1 MTHTNLEIRKA
12 TIADSRSIEKIEN
25 TCFSTPWSL
34 NSIVESL
41 KNECS
46 VFYVAVVDN
55 QVVGYMGLQIFS
67 GEGYVTNIAVMPEYR
82 KQGLALALMNKQMQ
96 NDMDFITL
104 EVRQSNIPAISL
116 YDKLGFKTVGVR
128 KNYYSNP
135 VENAVLMT
143 KYFK

>member
-55 QVVGYMGLQIFS
+55 QVVGYMGDDGF
-67 GEGYVTNIAVMPEYR
+67 IA
-82 KQGLALALMNKQMQ
+82 
-96 NDMDFITL
+96 
-104 EVRQSNIPAISL
+104 
-116 YDKLGFKTVGVR
+116 
-128 KNYYSNP
+128 
-135 VENAVLMT
+135 
-143 KYFK
+143 